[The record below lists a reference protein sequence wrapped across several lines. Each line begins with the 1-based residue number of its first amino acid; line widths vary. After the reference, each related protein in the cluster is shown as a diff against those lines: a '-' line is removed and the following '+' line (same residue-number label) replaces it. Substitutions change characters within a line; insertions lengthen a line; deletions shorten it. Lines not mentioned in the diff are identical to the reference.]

1 MPTLLSSVG
10 AARHGAAQPQ
20 SPQTSLDV
28 VNGSLDNIGFDLPEE
43 AAIPRSSCS
52 LIARTDG
59 WAIGP
64 DIRTVLSWLAAGAER
79 PARSAFRSPGR
90 SAQPRHETPG
100 RTSFVSPT

>member
-43 AAIPRSSCS
+43 AAIP
-52 LIARTDG
+52 
-59 WAIGP
+59 
-64 DIRTVLSWLAAGAER
+64 
-79 PARSAFRSPGR
+79 
-90 SAQPRHETPG
+90 
-100 RTSFVSPT
+100 